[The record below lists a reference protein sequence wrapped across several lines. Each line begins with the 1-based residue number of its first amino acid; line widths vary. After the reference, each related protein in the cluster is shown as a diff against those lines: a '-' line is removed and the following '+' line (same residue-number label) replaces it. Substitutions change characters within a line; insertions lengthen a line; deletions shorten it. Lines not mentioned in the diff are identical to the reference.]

1 MSFEPAWLDL
11 REPADHA
18 ARAPALPQALAAWLR
33 ARRQPVRVLDLGC
46 GSGSTLRALAPLL
59 GEGQDWVLLDHDP
72 ALLQAARARLLR
84 WAGSGLGAEALELEG
99 PGWSARVRLLRADL
113 REVEALPLQD
123 RALVTASALFDLVS
137 ESWLGRLAARLRG
150 RALYAALTF
159 DGRLE
164 MTPADAADAALRE
177 AFLAHQRRDKGFGPA
192 LGPEAD
198 AACARFFA
206 GGGWDL
212 QRARSDWRLDAG
224 AADLQAALLEGLAAA
239 AAEQEPALAEQ
250 AAAWLA
256 RRRVAIGESLLRVG
270 HGDLL
275 ALPAPE
281 PGG

>member
-1 MSFEPAWLDL
+1 MSFDAAWLDL

-18 ARAPALPQALAAWLR
+18 ARAPALPRALAEWMR
-33 ARRQPVRVLDLGC
+33 ATRRPARVLDLGC

-84 WAGSGLGAEALELEG
+84 WAGSGLGAEALQLEG

-113 REVEALPLQD
+113 REVEALPLGD

-137 ESWLGRLAARLRG
+137 ESWLRRLAARLRG

-159 DGRLE
+159 DGQLE
-164 MTPADAADAALRE
+164 MTPADAGDAAVCD

-198 AACARFFA
+198 AACARLFA
-206 GGGWDL
+206 GGGWLL
-212 QRARSDWRLDAG
+212 QRARSDWRLDAAS
-224 AADLQAALLEGLAAA
+224 AALRAALLEGFAAA
-239 AAEQEPALAEQ
+239 AAEQRPAA
-250 AAAWLA
+250 AAAFAAWLA
-256 RRRVAIGESLLRVG
+256 RRRASIGQGELRVG

-275 ALPAPE
+275 ALPEPE
-281 PGG
+281 GGG